1 MQWKEFA
8 QQMPLEMLTHIYEY
22 DDTYRTDAYQQVIA
36 EFHANQWLEWKRR
49 RIAAYPLD
57 PWIRPILDYILNESI
72 TNASNTGETTEESRR
87 SFEDGYNEDTLE
99 TNISMCDVLG
109 SKSTGHRSVGLET
122 VSCDAGS
129 VRKECRS
136 SHDRR
141 IRRLLWHHLPS
152 IDVSCF
158 NTGPDTEQ
166 KSSAFVVKIGDE
178 YAFHGTIVNE
188 TWYKA
193 LWQNPREPPSPR
205 IQQSITV
212 YQAKTYRIMMH

>member
-57 PWIRPILDYILNESI
+57 PWIRPILDYILNE
-72 TNASNTGETTEESRR
+72 
-87 SFEDGYNEDTLE
+87 DGYNEDTLE

-109 SKSTGHRSVGLET
+109 SKPTGHRSVGLEN
-122 VSCDAGS
+122 DAGS

-152 IDVSCF
+152 TNISCF

-212 YQAKTYRIMMH
+212 YQAKTYRILMH